1 MIGAIA
7 GDIIGS
13 VYEFDN
19 IKTTDFPLFTDESD
33 YTDDQQPD
41 QRVVP
46 VVQHAEVK
54 KQVRHDQRCE
64 DADSDHFHRKV
75 FLCTDL
81 FRLHDSRF
89 SFQLFGCQPYG
100 SFDDPP

>member
-1 MIGAIA
+1 MPDTGLVPTMAIA
-7 GDIIGS
+7 LAA
-13 VYEFDN
+13 
-19 IKTTDFPLFTDESD
+19 TDCEKESD

>member
-1 MIGAIA
+1 MPVRVGPDDGNRIG
-7 GDIIGS
+7 GNGC
-13 VYEFDN
+13 E
-19 IKTTDFPLFTDESD
+19 KESD